1 MSPRGVAIPDVRERL
16 FDAAERILA
25 REGPSGLTSRAIT
38 TEAGCAKGMLH
49 KHFAGLD
56 ELVAELVLARFAGT
70 ARLAEDLP
78 GRAGE
83 STVAANLKTIGYA
96 LLTSLNPTTA
106 SLAVSTPAASL
117 RIREAL
123 EAGAPGFDAI
133 QRSIAD
139 YLDAEVERG
148 RLAPATDTTATA
160 LALVGTVHHLLMTTW
175 GDTARDPGE
184 QTERLVT
191 MLLGPTTGGSIGHG
205 ER

>member
-1 MSPRGVAIPDVRERL
+1 M
-16 FDAAERILA
+16 
-25 REGPSGLTSRAIT
+25 
-38 TEAGCAKGMLH
+38 
-49 KHFAGLD
+49 
-56 ELVAELVLARFAGT
+56 
-70 ARLAEDLP
+70 
-78 GRAGE
+78 
-83 STVAANLKTIGYA
+83 AANLKTIGYA

-106 SLAVSTPAASL
+106 GLAVSTPAASV

-133 QRSIAD
+133 QQSIAD

-148 RLAPATDTTATA
+148 RLDPATDTTATA